1 MIQMLAQTLVN
12 GINVG
17 ALYGLTAVGLS
28 LTFGVMKI
36 LNVGHGEFLM
46 VGGYLAFWLLRLFG
60 VDPFLGLP
68 LVAIALFLLGII
80 SYKLF
85 FATLSSFPEEIKVK
99 NSLLVGFGLFLVF
112 PHIARLLWT
121 GDERAI
127 TPFYSGD
134 SFPILGVRF
143 GYVPLA
149 GLAVTVAA
157 VYWISRS
164 RLGLGLMSIRED
176 EDAAEAAGVNTL
188 RYKLTAF
195 LISTF
200 FAGMTGGVYAYFAAA
215 TLPGAMFSAEWTFD
229 AVIIVFVGGVGT
241 IVGPIIGSVFFV
253 LLQQLLSLYLTGGS
267 HVLVF
272 GILFIIVVLYLP
284 GGLIGLVARLRQS
297 SPQKES
303 RQIAA

>member
-68 LVAIALFLLGII
+68 LVAVALFLLGII

-85 FATLSSFPEEIKVK
+85 FSTLSSFPEEIKVK

-149 GLAVTVAA
+149 GLAVTVI
-157 VYWISRS
+157 VI
-164 RLGLGLMSIRED
+164 LGLHLFLTRTYFGKSVRGTSENWKAAKLMGINVNRTYMITFGIGTAIAGMGGILVGLTQSISPDVGMEWTLK
-176 EDAAEAAGVNTL
+176 ALIVVVLAGIGSVGG
-188 RYKLTAF
+188 A
-195 LISTF
+195 F
-200 FAGMTGGVYAYFAAA
+200 FAGLILGVLEAV
-215 TLPGAMFSAEWTFD
+215 GAIFM
-229 AVIIVFVGGVGT
+229 
-241 IVGPIIGSVFFV
+241 GPYTVA
-253 LLQQLLSLYLTGGS
+253 L
-267 HVLVF
+267 
-272 GILFIIVVLYLP
+272 
-284 GGLIGLVARLRQS
+284 GLVIFLVILMFR
-297 SPQKES
+297 PQGLFGK
-303 RQIAA
+303 A